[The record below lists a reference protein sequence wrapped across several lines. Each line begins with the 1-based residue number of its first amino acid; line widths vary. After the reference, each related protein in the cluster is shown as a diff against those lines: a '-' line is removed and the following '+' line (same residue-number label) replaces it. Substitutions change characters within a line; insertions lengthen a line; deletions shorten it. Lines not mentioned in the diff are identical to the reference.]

1 MMAALIALFHA
12 TFFCDGESRRSRA
25 AFIDESSRPPAASM
39 KRTAIFAIEESHDL
53 RDRRQE
59 GGRLVAMGRIT
70 DLPIQGQQLLHQFE
84 ASSCY
89 VLVTNAGCLFEEAVC
104 FTLISKDYSRVLAS
118 RRLGGPDTPL
128 WLRNVEWQDDRHF
141 LVSFAKE
148 EERWSFSIRER
159 SFPLVY
165 PRLKVSRLTH

>member
-1 MMAALIALFHA
+1 
-12 TFFCDGESRRSRA
+12 
-25 AFIDESSRPPAASM
+25 
-39 KRTAIFAIEESHDL
+39 
-53 RDRRQE
+53 
-59 GGRLVAMGRIT
+59 MGHST

-104 FTLISKDYSRVLAS
+104 FTLISKDCSRVLAS
-118 RRLGGPDTPL
+118 RRIGGPDTPC
-128 WLRNVEWQDDRHF
+128 WLKKIEWQDGRRF
-141 LVSFAKE
+141 SASFAKE

-165 PRLKVSRLTH
+165 PRLKMNRLTH